1 MSRKSLLYAVFA
13 VLALQNLGIAQETFY
28 YKEGKKIPLSVDSS
42 KNFVLVE
49 STVDPIEFKSQLNAM
64 GNSVSGFE
72 KVGAF
77 SNLNMLEDSE
87 VGLSE
92 EAAAL
97 TSSWAIVDQINV
109 QFEAGEEGPDQRI
122 AYRSPFFKTKSG
134 KSIGVSHLIYV
145 KLRGEEGEAAL
156 KEMAAGLGVK
166 LVGNNKLMPLWY
178 TLAADVN
185 SKGNSL
191 EIANRLYESGMFDVA
206 EPDFLIDVKAQGIV
220 AATDPEFSKQW
231 GLKNTGQGGGTIGI
245 DINVSNAWLKATGKS
260 VNVAVI
266 DHGLQLNHP
275 DVPNISGKSFD
286 TLSGASPS
294 AIHGNHGM
302 ACGGIIG
309 AFKDNGTGIAGV
321 APDATLIS
329 ISDRLVTGPN
339 AQQNIASGISWAWQ
353 EGAAVISN

>member
-1 MSRKSLLYAVFA
+1 
-13 VLALQNLGIAQETFY
+13 
-28 YKEGKKIPLSVDSS
+28 
-42 KNFVLVE
+42 
-49 STVDPIEFKSQLNAM
+49 
-64 GNSVSGFE
+64 
-72 KVGAF
+72 
-77 SNLNMLEDSE
+77 
-87 VGLSE
+87 
-92 EAAAL
+92 
-97 TSSWAIVDQINV
+97 
-109 QFEAGEEGPDQRI
+109 
-122 AYRSPFFKTKSG
+122 
-134 KSIGVSHLIYV
+134 
-145 KLRGEEGEAAL
+145 
-156 KEMAAGLGVK
+156 
-166 LVGNNKLMPLWY
+166 MPLWY
-178 TLAADVN
+178 TLAVDVN

-329 ISDRLVTGPN
+329 ISDRLVTGPYSYRAVVGRQNGTWNSETGYGLVN
-339 AQQNIASGISWAWQ
+339 AD
-353 EGAAVISN
+353 AAVQMALQSVNPNHNGSSPGPINEKQAITLDAPASDGKARTGNVTSGDVEFVGSGAQTVKFPVGIAGDGKVVYARVEFSGPVKKEYYSNLAEMLKIVEE